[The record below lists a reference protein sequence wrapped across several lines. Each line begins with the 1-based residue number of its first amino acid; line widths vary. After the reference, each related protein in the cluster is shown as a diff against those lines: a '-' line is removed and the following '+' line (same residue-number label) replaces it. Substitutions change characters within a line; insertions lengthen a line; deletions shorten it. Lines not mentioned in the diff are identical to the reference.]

1 MNALS
6 GFLITSLFF
15 VIGTMVEFAVVLLI
29 KRLSDLKSKKG
40 PEGPL
45 FDSKPKNKKKDATNE
60 ELEKGDSD
68 LRYSLTDKIDFI
80 SLFIFMASYL
90 IFACSYFVY
99 YLNLDH

>member
-1 MNALS
+1 
-6 GFLITSLFF
+6 
-15 VIGTMVEFAVVLLI
+15 MVEFAVVLLI

-45 FDSKPKNKKKDATNE
+45 FDSKSSNKKKDATIK
-60 ELEKGDSD
+60 ELEKDESEIH
-68 LRYSLTDKIDFI
+68 YSLTDKIDFI

-90 IFACSYFVY
+90 IFACSYFIY

>member
-40 PEGPL
+40 PKGPL
-45 FDSKPKNKKKDATNE
+45 FESKPNNKKKDATNE
-60 ELEKGDSD
+60 ELENDESD
-68 LRYSLTDKIDFI
+68 IPYSLTDKIDFV

-90 IFACSYFVY
+90 IFTISYFVY
-99 YLNLDH
+99 YLNLD